1 MMVGEFLDDPQNEA
15 NADHRLIQDGY
26 ISVVAHNIDCTDYEE
41 SKRLA
46 SLF

>member
-1 MMVGEFLDDPQNEA
+1 MVGEFLDDPQNAE

-26 ISVVAHNIDCTDYEE
+26 ISVVAHNIDCTDYQETE
-41 SKRLA
+41 RLS